1 MVWIILCKM
10 NGEYWISS
18 LQALDEVSAREVTIM
33 DLQKRIVEGENR
45 LKQQQNLYET
55 VRSERNLL
63 SKNLVDAQDEINELR
78 RRIKVM
84 NHQIEQM
91 KEEINTKELALIKE
105 HFDFTKVI
113 IYIFSMLEYHLTCII
128 IILLAYLVK

>member
-1 MVWIILCKM
+1 M
-10 NGEYWISS
+10 
-18 LQALDEVSAREVTIM
+18 SAREATIM

-113 IYIFSMLEYHLTCII
+113 IYIFSMLEYHLICII